1 MAYAK
6 MRMNVKERN
15 LNNKKESYIQSVKTC
30 LAFTLFAFV
39 FQQCV
44 SMQIVQAQTEPS
56 DEAVIDAIVVTAT
69 KRAESIQS
77 VGLSISAI
85 SGEDLQARGAVDFED
100 YALTVPN
107 LAFGATDDGILA
119 NRTISIRGIEGLNT
133 TGFYIDDVPIDES
146 IDPLVLDVER
156 VEVLRGPQ
164 GTLYGARG
172 LGGTVRIVTKQPEFD
187 EVSGRVHFGLS
198 NTDEG
203 GLNYVVDG
211 AVNIPLSEKFAIR
224 FTGYQKYDE
233 GIFDKIV
240 GPALTAPGVSGMVGA
255 PGAISGD
262 NGPLFFENV
271 DDKTTFGAQLAM
283 RLEAS
288 DNLEVLVKFL
298 MQRTKLD
305 GFPLA
310 DFTYDA
316 DNPPRQIVLKA
327 DDFTQERLFNIAET
341 GEDEW
346 FQTSLTLNYE
356 TDIGRFTSS
365 TGYFRRKTEEGED
378 SSAFVS
384 FTLPETILGGL
395 GGITRTASSAPIYQ
409 RLNFTTFVEELRFV
423 SNFESPFQVTTGL
436 FYQDTG
442 DDEDFYPP
450 NYARGAGV
458 FLSRFI
464 EARFNFPAGSVPPND
479 LIFTSFRPS
488 DIEELGAYAEFSYDI
503 TDQFTATLG
512 ARYYDT
518 ETSFNDTR
526 DGFANG
532 GPSTTGVRTQAEDGV
547 NLKALFE
554 YQANEDLYFYTS
566 AAQGFRIGGASGGL
580 PAALDCPAQ
589 AARLGFSVDDAGSY
603 DSDDLWSYELGAK
616 STWADGRVILN
627 GAIFRVDF
635 DDIQQVVLLSCGFPF
650 TTNAGEAQSEGF
662 EIEASFLLT
671 DNLFIQLAAGYT
683 DAEFTEDVAQLFKS
697 GDKLQQIPEW
707 TYSFTADYE
716 FDVSA
721 NYNGFAR
728 ADFSYVDESIS
739 RVVDLENPRM
749 RPAYEILNLR
759 AGVRSSDYEFYAF
772 IDNALDEDAVFAD
785 NRTLAAEATGRPRV
799 VRNRPRTIGVGLR
812 GHF

>member
-6 MRMNVKERN
+6 MTINGKERN
-15 LNNKKESYIQSVKTC
+15 LNSKQKFHIQSVKAY
-30 LAFTLFAFV
+30 LAFTLFALCFSNL
-39 FQQCV
+39 
-44 SMQIVQAQTEPS
+44 SMQIAQAQTEPS
-56 DEAVIDAIVVTAT
+56 DEAIIDAIVVTAT

-85 SGEDLQARGAVDFED
+85 TGEDLQARGAVDFED
-100 YALTVPN
+100 YALAVPN

-187 EVSGRVHFGLS
+187 EFSGRVHFGLS

-211 AVNIPLSEKFAIR
+211 AVNIPLSDKFAIR

-255 PGAISGD
+255 EGAISGD
-262 NGPLFFENV
+262 NGPLYFENV

-288 DNLEVLVKFL
+288 DNLEVLVKL
-298 MQRTKLD
+298 LTQRTKLD

-310 DFTYDA
+310 DFVYDP
-316 DNPPRQIVLKA
+316 DNPPAQIVLAA

-346 FQTSLTLNYE
+346 FQASLTLNYE

-378 SSAFVS
+378 SSSFIS
-384 FTLPETILGGL
+384 FTLPERRLDPMREIGL
-395 GGITRTASSAPIYQ
+395 TRTAAPSPIYQ
-409 RLNFTTFVEELRFV
+409 RLNFTTLVEELRFV
-423 SNFESPFQVTTGL
+423 SAFDGPLQVTTGL

-458 FLSRFI
+458 FIAQFI
-464 EARFNFPAGSVPPND
+464 DAAFMPPEPATPND
-479 LIFTSFRPS
+479 LIFTAFRPS
-488 DIEELGAYAEFSYDI
+488 DVEELGVYAEFSYDI

-526 DGFANG
+526 NGFANG
-532 GPSTTGVRTQAEDGV
+532 GSSTTGLRTQAEDGV
-547 NLKALFE
+547 NLKALLE

-580 PAALDCPAQ
+580 PAPLGCPAQ
-589 AARLGFSVDDAGSY
+589 AAALGFSVDDAGSY

-616 STWADGRVILN
+616 STWADGRVVLN
-627 GAIFRVDF
+627 GALFRVDF
-635 DDIQQVVLLSCGFPF
+635 DDIQQVILLSCGFPF

-671 DNLFIQLAAGYT
+671 DDLFVQLAAGYT
-683 DAEFTEDVAQLFKS
+683 NAEFTEDIARAFKS

-707 TYSFTADYE
+707 TYSATVDYE
-716 FDVSA
+716 FDMSA

-739 RVVDLENPRM
+739 RVVDLGNPRM

-759 AGVRSSDYEFYAF
+759 GGIRSEDYEFYAF
-772 IDNALDEDAVFAD
+772 IDNALDEDAIFAD
-785 NRTLAAEATGRPRV
+785 NRTLAAEAAGRPRV